1 MKTDLGRINVT
12 LDPVTV
18 SSYKELVDSVGQGKS
33 DLFLYTWSSIL
44 GDAEIFLA
52 PLFGTGSPDNLT
64 HYSNAQVDALLEQAR
79 TTTDGSARATLYQRA
94 QRLIIDDAPAIF
106 LFHKTRASAYTTR
119 VSGLELNVNAFPIDR
134 FVRIDLRSE

>member
-1 MKTDLGRINVT
+1 
-12 LDPVTV
+12 
-18 SSYKELVDSVGQGKS
+18 DSITQGKS

-64 HYSNAQVDALLEQAR
+64 RYSNVQVDALLDQAR
-79 TTTDGSARATLYQRA
+79 MTTNISARAALYQKA
-94 QRLIIDDAPAIF
+94 EHLIVGDAPAIF
-106 LFHKTRASAYTTR
+106 MFHKTRASAYTTR

-134 FVRIDLRSE
+134 FARIDLRPE

>member
-1 MKTDLGRINVT
+1 MAR
-12 LDPVTV
+12 
-18 SSYKELVDSVGQGKS
+18 
-33 DLFLYTWSSIL
+33 
-44 GDAEIFLA
+44 LA
-52 PLFGTGSPDNLT
+52 M
-64 HYSNAQVDALLEQAR
+64 AAAR
-79 TTTDGSARATLYQRA
+79 NTDGSARATLYQRA

>member
-18 SSYKELVDSVGQGKS
+18 PSYKDLVDSVSQGKS

-52 PLFGTGSPDNLT
+52 PIFGTGSPDNLT
-64 HYSNAQVDALLEQAR
+64 RYSNVQVDALLEQAR
-79 TTTDGSARATLYQRA
+79 TTTDASARATLYQRA
-94 QRLIIDDAPAIF
+94 QRLIIDDVPAIF

-119 VSGLELNVNAFPIDR
+119 LSGLELNVNAYPIDR
-134 FVRIDLRSE
+134 YARIDLRSE

>member
-1 MKTDLGRINVT
+1 MFVSEIAQAMKTELGRINVP

-18 SSYKELVDSVGQGKS
+18 PSYKDLVDSISHGKS

-52 PLFGTGSPDNLT
+52 PIFGTGSPDNLT
-64 HYSNAQVDALLEQAR
+64 RYSNGQVDALLEQAR
-79 TTTDGSARATLYQRA
+79 TTTDASARAALYQRA

-106 LFHKTRASAYTTR
+106 LFH
-119 VSGLELNVNAFPIDR
+119 
-134 FVRIDLRSE
+134 